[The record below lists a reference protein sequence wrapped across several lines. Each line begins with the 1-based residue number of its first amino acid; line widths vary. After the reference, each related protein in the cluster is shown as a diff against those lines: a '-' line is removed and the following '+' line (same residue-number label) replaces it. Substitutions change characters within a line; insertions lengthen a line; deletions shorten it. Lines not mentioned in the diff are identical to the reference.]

1 MSPSRVTPSLAPDAD
16 LTVHIVLDDFDE
28 GGRIYRET
36 AEAKADL
43 ETVIR
48 DILDGQYNDPACV
61 LAFNVTEGWA
71 RDVTGDVAHEVLKRA
86 ISENRSLPGTV
97 RDFIER
103 EKGKKFKLPA

>member
-1 MSPSRVTPSLAPDAD
+1 MSPSRVTPTLAPDAD
-16 LTVHIVLDDFDE
+16 STVHIVLDDFDQD
-28 GGRIYRET
+28 GRIYRET

-61 LAFNVTEGWA
+61 VAFHVTEGWA

-103 EKGKKFKLPA
+103 ETGQKFKLPA